1 MPFDEKMRPDIA
13 AVLDAAAI
21 LDITEYD
28 LFRLAYKR
36 WHGEVAD
43 EKTLEPIYVA
53 YMFGSIVPVWVR
65 HFARIVQ
72 RLNHSGRLDRAELGV
87 EQLPRTRE
95 MVQRGTRFGV
105 AIVTAMA
112 VLFVL
117 AEVSAQL
124 LKLGEHCMFPPCY

>member
-1 MPFDEKMRPDIA
+1 MPFDENIRPDIA

-28 LFRLAYKR
+28 LFQLAYKR
-36 WHGEVAD
+36 WHGELAD

-53 YMFGSIVPVWVR
+53 YMFRSTVPVWVR
-65 HFARIVQ
+65 HFARLVQ
-72 RLNHSGRLDRAELGV
+72 RRNCSGHLDRAELGI

-95 MVQRGTRFGV
+95 MVRRGTRFGV

-117 AEVSAQL
+117 AEIAAQL
-124 LKLGEHCMFPPCY
+124 LKLGDRCMFPPCY